1 MAKRTWWLLAVAVVG
16 VMAAEIG
23 VGAVVWRAHVD
34 SQPAVSDDLPYVDQA
49 IAAVVTG
56 AGDGAAVALAG
67 VALSRACHPAALI
80 SGGEF
85 TRAAE
90 LFVNPGDE
98 DALLSRIA
106 QRLPDDYHAQRPPP
120 SDGSMAPLL
129 ADAGHGVDLSV
140 RRLSAGWVVA
150 SARTRCTTPA
160 RQQPDNAAPPGGST
174 AVQGL
179 LSALGTRAAQIH
191 QESVPCAGGS
201 VVTIAAISEPT
212 TTGNL
217 GDRLAA
223 RLPDGAHPYATTAN
237 RVAFRDGHASFIIGA
252 SDDATAITVRQTT
265 GC

>member
-1 MAKRTWWLLAVAVVG
+1 LQTLVQAERLFNGATSLILFRIAAGFVVAGGVLSAGHVAGEFLLLAGGGAVIGGAFAAVVAVV
-16 VMAAEIG
+16 
-23 VGAVVWRAHVD
+23 RRPD
-34 SQPAVSDDLPYVDQA
+34 RRL
-49 IAAVVTG
+49 
-56 AGDGAAVALAG
+56 
-67 VALSRACHPAALI
+67 

-90 LFVNPGDE
+90 LFVSPGDE

-106 QRLPDDYHAQRPPP
+106 EGLPAEYHAQRPPA
-120 SDGSMAPLL
+120 SDGTMAPLL
-129 ADAGHGVDLSV
+129 ADAGHGVELSV
-140 RRLSAGWVVA
+140 RRLSAGWVVP
-150 SARTRCTTPA
+150 SARTHCTTSA

-174 AVQGL
+174 AMQGL
-179 LSALGTRAAQIH
+179 LSALGTRAAQIR

-201 VVTIAAISEPT
+201 IATIAAISQPT

-217 GDRLAA
+217 ADRLAA

-237 RVAFRDGHASFIIGA
+237 RVAFRDGRASFIVAA